1 MLSFASPRFFSC
13 QGLLTINNVTGGKDN
28 EVRVH
33 VGRYEVPEYD
43 PEKHN
48 PERVFAMLCYRG
60 IHYAK
65 WVVLDP
71 FKIKTWK

>member
-1 MLSFASPRFFSC
+1 ML
-13 QGLLTINNVTGGKDN
+13 Q
-28 EVRVH
+28 EVKTMKLEFTWDE
-33 VGRYEVPEYD
+33 YEVPEYD

-65 WVVLDP
+65 WVQLNIV
-71 FKIKTWK
+71 FYKYNWKVTLQQ

>member
-1 MLSFASPRFFSC
+1 ML
-13 QGLLTINNVTGGKDN
+13 Q
-28 EVRVH
+28 EVKTMKIEFTWDE
-33 VGRYEVPEYD
+33 YEVPEYD

-65 WVVLDP
+65 WVQLNIVFYKYNWRVTLQQ
-71 FKIKTWK
+71 

>member
-1 MLSFASPRFFSC
+1 MKLEF
-13 QGLLTINNVTGGKDN
+13 TWD
-28 EVRVH
+28 E
-33 VGRYEVPEYD
+33 YEVPEYD

-71 FKIKTWK
+71 FKIRTWKINWD